1 MFPSDPARSDATRR
15 DGLSRRGLLAA
26 TAAGVPAAFVIAA
39 SKPAH
44 ADPSVTGGDTR
55 ITEHE
60 LQAVG
65 AVDEGGAPAREIT
78 DVLATM
84 VGVTWVDTLSDPV
97 VEARGRQLDGM
108 WSPWYQ
114 LEVAIDPETGDEA
127 TATELAW
134 LGEVDAVQVR
144 GMQDGADVTDQL
156 IAHVVTTSPTDEDS
170 SPVTAGAH
178 AAASATPN
186 ASNPSTPRLG
196 PQSPSYTSRA
206 GWGANESWAR
216 STSAAD
222 HLKAVVI
229 HHTAGSNS
237 YSSATSPQ
245 IVRGIYSYH
254 TQTLGWADVGYNIL
268 VDKYGRIFEG
278 RGGGLHRNIAGA
290 HARGF
295 NTGSFGISVMG
306 DYSTAAP
313 PWAARE
319 AVAQIIGWKLLTTF
333 KDRVS
338 ATESWTPTTSRIR
351 FKPGVQISLQ
361 RVFAHRDVNYT
372 DCPGNAFYGQMGAI
386 RNRAQSFID
395 RGWRVHLDA
404 YNAAGGQRA
413 LGTVTHGA
421 HTAGRYTATLLTNG
435 IILTGGGRPT
445 KAWPSPFA
453 KDWKPSWGHPVR
465 TPVKDGSRTIQAFEH
480 GLAALEGGRTRFV
493 TRTFKDVP
501 PERVFFLEIED
512 LAAKKVTTGWGDR
525 TFRPDN
531 DNLRDAMIVFIYR
544 ALGSPRYTAP
554 RNSPFVDV
562 SRDFVF
568 YKELCWAHESGIA
581 RGWSDKRFRPLIP
594 VKRDAVAAFLY
605 RAAGEPKTSARG
617 SKMFKDVTSDV
628 VFDKEIGWL
637 AETGISRGWPDG
649 TFRPFV
655 NIKRDQMATFV
666 NRWMRH
672 TGRA

>member
-97 VEARGRQLDGM
+97 VEARGRQLDGT

-453 KDWKPSWGHPVR
+453 KAWKPSWGHPVG
-465 TPVKDGSRTIQAFEH
+465 TPFTEGSRTIQAFEN
-480 GLAALEGGRTRFV
+480 GSATRSGGRVTFTSGGAVFRDVPRGMQFASEIEKLAARG
-493 TRTFKDVP
+493 
-501 PERVFFLEIED
+501 I
-512 LAAKKVTTGWGDR
+512 TTGWPDG
-525 TFRPDN
+525 TYRP
-531 DNLRDAMIVFIYR
+531 LVPVQRDAIIAFLYR
-544 ALGSPRYTAP
+544 ALGSPSFKP
-554 RNSPFVDV
+554 PKKSPFSDV
-562 SRDFVF
+562 GPNRMF
-568 YKELCWAHESGIA
+568 YKEITWAHA
-581 RGWSDKRFRPLIP
+581 RGVATGWPDGTFRPVDYIN
-594 VKRDAVAAFLY
+594 RDAIAAFLY
-605 RAAGEPKTSARG
+605 RAAGAPSWKARRV
-617 SKMFKDVTSDV
+617 FPDVPLGDMYAREITWLYDV
-628 VFDKEIGWL
+628 
-637 AETGISRGWPDG
+637 GITTGWPDR
-649 TFRPFV
+649 TFRPLTPV
-655 NIKRDQMATFV
+655 KRDAMAAFML
-666 NRWMRH
+666 RWMRDQ
-672 TGRA
+672 GL